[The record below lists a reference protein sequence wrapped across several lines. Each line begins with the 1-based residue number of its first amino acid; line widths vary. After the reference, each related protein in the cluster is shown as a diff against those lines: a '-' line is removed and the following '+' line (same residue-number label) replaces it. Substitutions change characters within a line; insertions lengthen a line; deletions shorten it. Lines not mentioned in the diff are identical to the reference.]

1 VSGYADADSNDMV
14 DDGLIRT
21 LAGTLVHWTRVAS
34 LDKNIRFGAYN
45 KEGRAE
51 YGDEGLPLQWSVPEL
66 FQQPTQAALP
76 TAMRCAVD
84 AFTAEIF
91 SVRGESK
98 TGFSIS
104 VIK

>member
-1 VSGYADADSNDMV
+1 
-14 DDGLIRT
+14 
-21 LAGTLVHWTRVAS
+21 VAS

-45 KEGRAE
+45 KEVRAE
-51 YGDEGLPLQWSVPEL
+51 CEDEGLPFQWSVPEL
-66 FQQPTQAALP
+66 SQQPTQAALP

-84 AFTAEIF
+84 AFTARIF
-91 SVRGESK
+91 SVGVESK